1 LKLKDFCQIFSKK
14 WPEAGAVARLGLPV
28 VINHASL
35 SAMQFT
41 DVWIAGR
48 LGGTELAAI
57 SPPAVLITLMSIFG
71 IELLTGV
78 TTHVSQSE
86 GKGRSRACGMI
97 AWQGIFCA
105 AGMGLICLIYY
116 PTAEIVMSTLFKNQ
130 SPELLELE
138 TQYFQISLIGLAP
151 LLVSTAIGNFFTGLG
166 KTSMVMV
173 ATLIG
178 VVTNLVLSLCLS
190 FGVGSFWG
198 MGFAGI
204 ACGTVLA
211 TVLQGL
217 IMLGLFVGPAAL
229 REKYGTSKANLN
241 KRQAARLIRTGLPI
255 GVHGSMDF
263 LAWGVV
269 LIWLISFFGEIHL
282 AASSIMMRCISIS
295 FLPADGM
302 ASAIL
307 TLVGKAVGSRDYL
320 LARRYTRAGFT
331 LIAIWMTLMA
341 LIFAFFGGWII
352 QLFTDDPEIIAV
364 SRTAILWVAAFQFFD
379 AMNVTYINALSGA
392 GDTAWASAVS
402 FTLSLVVLLGGGLAV
417 VTWLPWAGASGVWA
431 VATFYIFCQ
440 GLSYY
445 QRWRTRAWQNPAFL
459 I

>member
-1 LKLKDFCQIFSKK
+1 
-14 WPEAGAVARLGLPV
+14 
-28 VINHASL
+28 
-35 SAMQFT
+35 MQFT

-48 LGGTELAAI
+48 LGGKELAAI

-105 AGMGLICLIYY
+105 VAIGLICLIYF
-116 PTAEIVMSTLFKNQ
+116 PTAEIVLRTLFRNQ
-130 SPELLELE
+130 SEELLALE
-138 TQYFQISLIGLAP
+138 IQYFQISLLGLAP
-151 LLVSTAIGNFFTGLG
+151 LLVSTAIGNFFTALG
-166 KTSMVMV
+166 KTFKVMA
-173 ATLIG
+173 ATLVG
-178 VVTNLVLSLCLS
+178 VVTNLVLSLVLS
-190 FGVGSFWG
+190 FGVGGFRG
-198 MGFAGI
+198 MGFSGI
-204 ACGTVLA
+204 AWGTVLA

-217 IMLGLFVGPAAL
+217 IMLWLFTGPAAL
-229 REKYGTSKANLN
+229 REKYGTGQAILN

-255 GVHGSMDF
+255 GMHGSMDF

-269 LIWLISFFGEIHL
+269 LIWLISFFGEVHL
-282 AASSIMMRCISIS
+282 AASSIMMRCISLS

-302 ASAIL
+302 ASAML

-320 LARRYTRAGFT
+320 LARRYARAGFT
-331 LIAIWMTLMA
+331 LVATWMTVMA
-341 LIFAFFGGWII
+341 LIYFVFGGWII
-352 QLFTDDPEIIAV
+352 QLFTSDPAIIAV

-392 GDTAWASAVS
+392 GDTAWASSVN
-402 FTLSLVVLLGGGLAV
+402 FTLSLVVLLGGGLAM

-431 VATFYIFCQ
+431 VATFFIFCQ

-445 QRWRTRAWQNPAFL
+445 RRWRTRAWQNPAFL